1 MKRSSEKLLIP
12 NEIDHNSKVTSREDQ
27 PICEILPNQAYL
39 PFRQVRDR
47 LCGLRKTVDNHMN
60 SLFLKEIN
68 AFFGSLTGY
77 LVLALFLIALGLIV
91 WVFPESSVLEYGFA
105 DLEALFS
112 YTPLVFTFLVPAL
125 SMRLISE
132 ERKTGTW
139 ELLRTS
145 PLSLV
150 QIILAKYLALVAL
163 VFLAVLPTLL
173 YAYSIIQLGDPV
185 GNLDLAGFFG
195 SWIGLLMIGATF
207 AAVGLFASAL
217 TSQQVV
223 AFALGVFLC
232 FVLYFGFTALS
243 EMLIGDLAYFAE
255 ELSLSYHYISLSRGV
270 INSDDIFFLI
280 GMIWVFL
287 GASVLVLRNK

>member
-1 MKRSSEKLLIP
+1 MK
-12 NEIDHNSKVTSREDQ
+12 
-27 PICEILPNQAYL
+27 
-39 PFRQVRDR
+39 
-47 LCGLRKTVDNHMN
+47 

-77 LVLALFLIALGLIV
+77 LVLAFFLVALGLIV
-91 WVFPESSVLEYGFA
+91 WVFPESSVLDYGFS

-112 YTPLVFTFLVPAL
+112 YTPYVFTFLIPAI
-125 SMRLISE
+125 SMRSVSE

-139 ELLRTS
+139 ELLRTA

-150 QIILAKYLALVAL
+150 QIILAKYFALLAL

-173 YAYSIIQLGDPV
+173 YAFSIFQLGDPV

-195 SWIGLLMIGATF
+195 SWMGLLMIGAAF
-207 AAVGLFASAL
+207 AAVGLFASSL

-223 AFALGVFLC
+223 AFVLGVFGC
-232 FVLYFGFTALS
+232 FVLYFGLTALA
-243 EMLIGDLAYFAE
+243 EMLTGEMAYWVE
-255 ELSLSYHYISLSRGV
+255 ELSLSYHYNSLSRGV
-270 INSDDIFFLI
+270 VDSRDVFFLL

-287 GASVLVLRNK
+287 GASVLVLRKK

>member
-1 MKRSSEKLLIP
+1 
-12 NEIDHNSKVTSREDQ
+12 
-27 PICEILPNQAYL
+27 
-39 PFRQVRDR
+39 
-47 LCGLRKTVDNHMN
+47 MN

-68 AFFGSLTGY
+68 SFFGSLTGY
-77 LVLALFLIALGLIV
+77 LILALFLVALGLMV
-91 WVFPESSVLEYGFA
+91 WVFPESSVLDYGFA

-112 YTPLVFTFLVPAL
+112 YTPYVFTFLVPAMA
-125 SMRLISE
+125 MRSISE

-150 QIILAKYLALVAL
+150 QIVLAKYLALLAL
-163 VFLAVLPTLL
+163 IFLALLPTLL
-173 YAYSIIQLGDPV
+173 YAYSIVQLGDPV

-195 SWIGLLMIGATF
+195 SWIGLLMIGAAF
-207 AAVGLFASAL
+207 ASVGLFASSL

-223 AFALGVFLC
+223 AFVLGVFLC

-243 EMLIGDLAYFAE
+243 ELLSGEFSYWVE
-255 ELSLSYHYISLSRGV
+255 ELSLSYHYSSLSRGV
-270 INSDDIFFLI
+270 VDSRDLFFVM

-287 GASVLVLRNK
+287 GGSVLVLRNK

>member
-1 MKRSSEKLLIP
+1 MI
-12 NEIDHNSKVTSREDQ
+12 
-27 PICEILPNQAYL
+27 
-39 PFRQVRDR
+39 
-47 LCGLRKTVDNHMN
+47 

-112 YTPLVFTFLVPAL
+112 YTPIVFTFLIPAL
-125 SMRLISE
+125 SMRMIAE

-150 QIILAKYLALVAL
+150 QIIIAKYLALVTL

-173 YAYSIIQLGDPV
+173 YVYSIFQLGDPV

-207 AAVGLFASAL
+207 AAVGLFASSL

-223 AFALGVFLC
+223 AFVLGVFFC

-243 EMLIGDLAYFAE
+243 EMMTGEIAYITE

-270 INSDDIFFLI
+270 INSGDIYFLV

-287 GASVLVLRNK
+287 GGSVLVLRNK

>member
-1 MKRSSEKLLIP
+1 MK
-12 NEIDHNSKVTSREDQ
+12 
-27 PICEILPNQAYL
+27 
-39 PFRQVRDR
+39 
-47 LCGLRKTVDNHMN
+47 
-60 SLFLKEIN
+60 SLYFSEIN

-77 LVLALFLIALGLIV
+77 LVLALFLVALGLIV

-105 DLEALFS
+105 DLEPLFT
-112 YTPLVFTFLVPAL
+112 YTPYVFTFLIPAL
-125 SMRLISE
+125 SMRAISE

-145 PLSLV
+145 PLSLI
-150 QIILAKYLALVAL
+150 QIISAKYLALVTL

-173 YAYSIIQLGDPV
+173 YAYSILQLGDPV

-195 SWIGLLMIGATF
+195 SWVGLLMIGATF
-207 AAVGLFASAL
+207 AAVGLFASSL

-223 AFALGVFLC
+223 AFVLGVFLC
-232 FVLYFGFTALS
+232 FVLYFGFTAMSEILS
-243 EMLIGDLAYFAE
+243 GDLAYWIE

-270 INSDDIFFLI
+270 VDSRDLFFLL

>member
-1 MKRSSEKLLIP
+1 MRSLYI
-12 NEIDHNSKVTSREDQ
+12 
-27 PICEILPNQAYL
+27 
-39 PFRQVRDR
+39 
-47 LCGLRKTVDNHMN
+47 
-60 SLFLKEIN
+60 KEIN

-77 LVLALFLIALGLIV
+77 LVLALFLVALGLIV
-91 WVFPESSVLEYGFA
+91 WVFPESSVLDYGFA

-112 YTPLVFTFLVPAL
+112 YTPYVFTFLIPAL
-125 SMRLISE
+125 SMRAISE

-145 PLSLV
+145 PLSLI
-150 QIILAKYLALVAL
+150 QIILAKYLALITL

-173 YAYSIIQLGDPV
+173 YAYSIVQLGDPV

-207 AAVGLFASAL
+207 AAVGLFASSL

-223 AFALGVFLC
+223 AFVLGVFLC
-232 FVLYFGFTALS
+232 FLLYFGFSALA
-243 EMLIGDLAYFAE
+243 DLLTGEIAYWAE

-270 INSDDIFFLI
+270 VDSRDLFFLL

>member
-1 MKRSSEKLLIP
+1 MK
-12 NEIDHNSKVTSREDQ
+12 
-27 PICEILPNQAYL
+27 
-39 PFRQVRDR
+39 
-47 LCGLRKTVDNHMN
+47 

-77 LVLALFLIALGLIV
+77 LVLALFLVALGLIV
-91 WVFPESSVLEYGFA
+91 WVFPESSVLDYGFS

-112 YTPLVFTFLVPAL
+112 YTPYVFTFLIPAI
-125 SMRLISE
+125 SMRSVSE

-139 ELLRTS
+139 ELLRTA

-150 QIILAKYLALVAL
+150 QIILAKYFALLAL

-173 YAYSIIQLGDPV
+173 YAFSIFQLGDPV

-195 SWIGLLMIGATF
+195 SWMGLLMIGAAF
-207 AAVGLFASAL
+207 AAVGLFASSL

-223 AFALGVFLC
+223 AFVLGVFGC
-232 FVLYFGFTALS
+232 FVLYFGLTALA
-243 EMLIGDLAYFAE
+243 EMLTGEMAYWVE
-255 ELSLSYHYISLSRGV
+255 ELSLSYHYNSLSRGV
-270 INSDDIFFLI
+270 VDSRDVFFLL

-287 GASVLVLRNK
+287 GASVLVLRKK

>member
-1 MKRSSEKLLIP
+1 MKSL
-12 NEIDHNSKVTSREDQ
+12 
-27 PICEILPNQAYL
+27 YL
-39 PFRQVRDR
+39 R
-47 LCGLRKTVDNHMN
+47 
-60 SLFLKEIN
+60 EIN

-77 LVLALFLIALGLIV
+77 LILALFLVALGLIV
-91 WVFPESSVLEYGFA
+91 WVFPESSVLDYGFA
-105 DLEALFS
+105 DLEALFT
-112 YTPLVFTFLVPAL
+112 YTPYVFTFLIPAL
-125 SMRLISE
+125 SMRAISE

-145 PLSLV
+145 PLSLI
-150 QIILAKYLALVAL
+150 QIISAKYLALVTL

-173 YAYSIIQLGDPV
+173 YAYSIVQLGDPV

-207 AAVGLFASAL
+207 AAVGLFASSL

-223 AFALGVFLC
+223 AFVLGVFLC
-232 FVLYFGFTALS
+232 FVLYFGFTAMSEILS
-243 EMLIGDLAYFAE
+243 GDIAYWVE

-270 INSDDIFFLI
+270 VDSRDLFFLL

-287 GASVLVLRNK
+287 GASDLVLKNK

>member
-1 MKRSSEKLLIP
+1 MSSLYI
-12 NEIDHNSKVTSREDQ
+12 
-27 PICEILPNQAYL
+27 
-39 PFRQVRDR
+39 
-47 LCGLRKTVDNHMN
+47 
-60 SLFLKEIN
+60 KEIN

-77 LVLALFLIALGLIV
+77 LVLALFLVALGLIV
-91 WVFPESSVLEYGFA
+91 WVFPESSVLDYGFA

-112 YTPLVFTFLVPAL
+112 YTPYVFTFLIPAL
-125 SMRLISE
+125 SMRAISE

-145 PLSLV
+145 PLSLI
-150 QIILAKYLALVAL
+150 QIILAKYFALITL

-207 AAVGLFASAL
+207 AAVGLFASSL

-223 AFALGVFLC
+223 AFVLGVFLC
-232 FVLYFGFTALS
+232 FVLYFGFTALA
-243 EMLIGDLAYFAE
+243 EILTGELAYWVE

-270 INSDDIFFLI
+270 VDSRDLFFLL

>member
-1 MKRSSEKLLIP
+1 MK
-12 NEIDHNSKVTSREDQ
+12 
-27 PICEILPNQAYL
+27 
-39 PFRQVRDR
+39 
-47 LCGLRKTVDNHMN
+47 

-112 YTPLVFTFLVPAL
+112 YTPFVFTFLVPAL

-150 QIILAKYLALVAL
+150 QIILAKYFALVTL

-207 AAVGLFASAL
+207 AAVGLLASAL

-223 AFALGVFLC
+223 AFVLGVFFC

-243 EMLIGDLAYFAE
+243 EMLTGELAYFAE
-255 ELSLSYHYISLSRGV
+255 ELSLSYHYMSLSRGV
-270 INSDDIFFLI
+270 VNSGDIFFLF